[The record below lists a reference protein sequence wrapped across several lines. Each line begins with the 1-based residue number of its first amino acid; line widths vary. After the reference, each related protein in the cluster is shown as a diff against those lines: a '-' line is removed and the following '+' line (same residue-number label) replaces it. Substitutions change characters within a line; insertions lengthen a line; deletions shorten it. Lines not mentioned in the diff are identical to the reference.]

1 MLRRQRRRPQRRPVM
16 ISDKVRP
23 HHLERKAILYVRQSS
38 AHQVLHNR
46 ESSALQYAMRDRLTA
61 LGWSEIEVIDDDLG
75 RSAAGGVQR
84 AGFERMVAEV
94 CLGKVGAV
102 CAREV
107 SRFARNSRDWQQLI
121 EMCRVVDT
129 VLVDQETIYAP
140 RHGNDRLLLGLKGS
154 LNEYELDL
162 LRQRSLSARY
172 EKARRGELIVAAPV
186 GFVKTGDRYEKDP
199 DRRVQEAIKLVSA
212 KVEERVGARQ
222 PLCCLH
228 EYNLD
233 LPVKQTNG
241 DTAWRRPSYSAIHR
255 IIENPVYGGAYAY
268 GKTAVAA
275 GYSAGGVSV
284 KIRRKARN
292 EWLALRR
299 TTDDGYVSWERFE
312 AIRAMVSSN
321 VPTGGRHHGAPKHGD
336 ALLAGLVRG
345 KLCGRKLPVRYTGMK
360 HHIPR
365 YSCSRAWMDNGGP
378 LCIAFGGLRVDD
390 AIEEALLGV
399 VGPGAIA
406 AATAASK
413 EAEERQDQVR
423 DALSRDLEAA
433 RYAAD
438 RAFRQYDAADPANR
452 LVASELEARWN
463 RSLAHAAEVEGKIA
477 MHDAAMPAPIADPAS
492 LGVLASNL
500 KTVWDAPTTDARLK
514 KRIVRTLVHEV
525 VADIDEAASEIV
537 LIVHWVGG
545 AHSELRLPKRRR
557 GQRNSASADIIQ
569 AVRQLVLITSDDLI
583 ASLLNRN
590 GLKTGNGNRWTRE
603 RITSLRSYHPIPV
616 FKPADDG
623 IEPWLNLGNAAKLL
637 QIAPKTLRL
646 AAEAG
651 EIEAFH
657 PLSDGPWIFARASL
671 MTTAAQSIAERAR
684 QNPRYPAG
692 SHPSQQSLFPSTT

>member
-1 MLRRQRRRPQRRPVM
+1 M

-23 HHLERKAILYVRQSS
+23 HHLERKALLYVRQSS

-46 ESSALQYAMRDRLTA
+46 ESSALQYAMRDRLMA

-129 VLVDQETIYAP
+129 VLVDQETVYAP

-172 EKARRGELIVAAPV
+172 EKARRGELVVAAPV
-186 GFVKTGDRYEKDP
+186 GFVKAGDRYEKDS
-199 DRRVQEAIKLVSA
+199 DRRVQKAITLVFD
-212 KVEERVGARQ
+212 KVEELGSARQ
-222 PLCCLH
+222 ALCWLH
-228 EYNLD
+228 EHNLD
-233 LPVKQTNG
+233 LPVKQNNG
-241 DTAWRRPSYSAIHR
+241 DTTWRRPSYSAIHR
-255 IIENPVYGGAYAY
+255 IIENPVYGGTYAY

-275 GYSAGGVSV
+275 GYGADGVSV
-284 KIRRKARN
+284 KARRKARS
-292 EWLALRR
+292 EWLALMPNAHE
-299 TTDDGYVSWERFE
+299 GYVSWERFE
-312 AIRAMVSSN
+312 AIRTMVSSN
-321 VPTGGRHHGAPKHGD
+321 VPTGRHHGAPKHGD
-336 ALLAGLVRG
+336 ALLAGLIRC
-345 KLCGRKLPVRYTGMK
+345 KRCGRKLTVRYTGTK
-360 HHIPR
+360 HGIPR

-378 LCIAFGGLRVDD
+378 HCIAFGGLRVDD

-399 VGPGAIA
+399 VGPGTIA
-406 AATAASK
+406 ATVAAAK
-413 EAEERQDQVR
+413 EAGERRDQVR
-423 DALSRDLEAA
+423 DALRRDLEAA

-452 LVASELEARWN
+452 LVAGELEARWN
-463 RSLAHAAEVEGKIA
+463 RALAHMAEVEGKLA
-477 MHDAAMPAPIADPAS
+477 AHDAATPAPAIDPAA

-500 KTVWDAPTTDARLK
+500 RTVWSAPTTDARLK
-514 KRIVRTLVHEV
+514 KRIVRTLIHEV
-525 VADIDEAASEIV
+525 VADIDDVASEII
-537 LIVHWVGG
+537 LIIHWVGG
-545 AHSELRLPKRRR
+545 AHSEMRLSKRRR
-557 GQRNSASADIIQ
+557 GQRNSTSTDIIE
-569 AVRQLVLITSDDLI
+569 AVRQLVLIASDDLI
-583 ASLLNRN
+583 AGVLNRN

-603 RITSLRSYHPIPV
+603 RVTSMRSNYRIPV
-616 FKPADDG
+616 FKAAEDG

-637 QIAPKTLRL
+637 KIAPKTLRL

-651 EIEAFH
+651 EIEAIH
-657 PLSDGPWIFARASL
+657 PLTDGPWIFARTAL
-671 MTTAAQSIAERAR
+671 TTLAAQSITERAR
-684 QNPRYPAG
+684 QNPKYPAG
-692 SHPSQQSLFPSTT
+692 SHPGQQSLFSSVT